1 MAETIADDQRV
12 LREGEERFRTLFEQA
27 SDLFELTDLE
37 GRLLGVNSATCRSLG
52 YTRDELLRLS
62 LEDIDPQFDRGQFA
76 AAGREIPPPAS
87 VTVETTHRR
96 KDGSVFPVEVQQSVI
111 QIGGAAR
118 VLLVVRDITERKRAQ
133 EESRRLQLQLSQA
146 QKMESVGR
154 LSGGVAHNL
163 NNMLTVILGHTEI
176 AVNQV
181 DTAKPIHHDLV
192 QIQKAAQ
199 RSADLTS
206 ELLAFAR
213 RQMAASRVLDLNETV
228 AKMLKRLKRVVGE
241 DITLAWIPA
250 PDLWPVR
257 IDPTQIE
264 QILAKLCANARD
276 AIDGT
281 GKVTIE
287 TRNVLL
293 DESYC
298 RNHPGAVVGACAALV
313 VSDTGCGIA
322 RDVIGSVFEPFF
334 TTKGPGR
341 GTGLGLAAVYGIVKQ
356 NDGWIY
362 VDSEPGRGAT
372 FTVYLPRLAGVTAD
386 AAVAASPDTPR
397 VH

>member
-1 MAETIADDQRV
+1 
-12 LREGEERFRTLFEQA
+12 
-27 SDLFELTDLE
+27 
-37 GRLLGVNSATCRSLG
+37 
-52 YTRDELLRLS
+52 
-62 LEDIDPQFDRGQFA
+62 
-76 AAGREIPPPAS
+76 
-87 VTVETTHRR
+87 
-96 KDGSVFPVEVQQSVI
+96 
-111 QIGGAAR
+111 
-118 VLLVVRDITERKRAQ
+118 
-133 EESRRLQLQLSQA
+133 
-146 QKMESVGR
+146 
-154 LSGGVAHNL
+154 
-163 NNMLTVILGHTEI
+163 
-176 AVNQV
+176 
-181 DTAKPIHHDLV
+181 
-192 QIQKAAQ
+192 
-199 RSADLTS
+199 
-206 ELLAFAR
+206 
-213 RQMAASRVLDLNETV
+213 MAASRVLDLNETV